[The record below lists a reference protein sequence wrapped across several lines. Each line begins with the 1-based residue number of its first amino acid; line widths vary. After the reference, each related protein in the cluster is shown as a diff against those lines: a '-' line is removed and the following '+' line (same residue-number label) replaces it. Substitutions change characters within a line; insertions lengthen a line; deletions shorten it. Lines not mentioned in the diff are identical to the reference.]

1 MTARASPASITRE
14 FDVNM
19 PSASFEHFME
29 ATLKTHPAESAA
41 DKRWIGTHLGN
52 QNTLRFARLAC
63 DLVRAIQQHRGL
75 SLACLAGNTQFPA
88 QLQRVQ
94 RRTDK
99 LMMLLNGDPSLA
111 ALMPALAREQLVQDW
126 FTIRSGWEQ
135 DRIIENF
142 EFHCHLLKRLLRWLA
157 THNEFSE
164 VVNSTVPP
172 VGLDKIL
179 DQRDLLNLFLILLPE
194 TIETIG
200 QIRAL
205 ATHASV
211 VGFCDAQHSLRLTYL
226 LKNARQE
233 QHQLISTIREL
244 DIRLL
249 QVLDCLHYAQAYQGK
264 LYSLLLTVER
274 DVLQTKRIVIG
285 SEELFDRA
293 TEIMDLYWQ
302 VVDSGLQRIEEALD
316 KRRQQW
322 LSNSI

>member
-1 MTARASPASITRE
+1 
-14 FDVNM
+14 M
-19 PSASFEHFME
+19 PSASFEYLME
-29 ATLKTHPAESAA
+29 ATLKTHPAETAA
-41 DKRWIGTHLGN
+41 DRRWINTHLGN

-75 SLACLAGNTQFPA
+75 SLACLAGNTQFSA

-99 LMMLLNGDPSLA
+99 LMMLLNSDPSLA

-135 DRIIENF
+135 DRAIENF
-142 EFHCHLLKRLLRWLA
+142 EFHCHLLKRLLRWLS
-157 THNEFSE
+157 THNEFNDVTGQNLS
-164 VVNSTVPP
+164 PA
-172 VGLDKIL
+172 GLDKIL
-179 DQRDLLNLFLILLPE
+179 DQHDLLNLFLILLPE
-194 TIETIG
+194 TIETVG

-205 ATHASV
+205 ATQASI
-211 VGFCDAQHSLRLTYL
+211 VGFCDTQHSLRLTYL

-249 QVLDCLHYAQAYQGK
+249 QILDCLHYAQAYQGK

-274 DVLQTKRIVIG
+274 DVLQTKRIVIA

-293 TEIMDLYWQ
+293 TEIIDLYWQ

-322 LSNSI
+322 LASSV

>member
-1 MTARASPASITRE
+1 
-14 FDVNM
+14 
-19 PSASFEHFME
+19 ME

-41 DKRWIGTHLGN
+41 DRGWINTHLGN

-75 SLACLAGNTQFPA
+75 SMACLAGNTQFPA

-99 LMMLLNGDPSLA
+99 LMMLLNSDPSLA
-111 ALMPALAREQLVQDW
+111 SLMPALAREQLVQDW

-157 THNEFSE
+157 SHNEFRDATHPSAA
-164 VVNSTVPP
+164 PA
-172 VGLDKIL
+172 GLDKIL
-179 DQRDLLNLFLILLPE
+179 EQADLLNLFLILLPE

-211 VGFCDAQHSLRLTYL
+211 VGFCDSQHSLRLTYL

-249 QVLDCLHYAQAYQGK
+249 QILDCLHYAQAYQGK

-302 VVDSGLQRIEEALD
+302 VVDSGLQRIDEALD
-316 KRRQQW
+316 KRKQQW
-322 LSNSI
+322 LASSN

>member
-1 MTARASPASITRE
+1 
-14 FDVNM
+14 M

-63 DLVRAIQQHRGL
+63 DLMRAIQQHRGL

-157 THNEFSE
+157 THNEFNDVSGA
-164 VVNSTVPP
+164 SGQPA
-172 VGLDKIL
+172 GLDKIL
-179 DQRDLLNLFLILLPE
+179 EQRDLLNLFLILLPE

-200 QIRAL
+200 QIRGRLLRL
-205 ATHASV
+205 ATQPAPDLFAEKCAAGTTST
-211 VGFCDAQHSLRLTYL
+211 DQHDPRARYSPAANSRLFALRTGLSG
-226 LKNARQE
+226 Q
-233 QHQLISTIREL
+233 
-244 DIRLL
+244 
-249 QVLDCLHYAQAYQGK
+249 
-264 LYSLLLTVER
+264 
-274 DVLQTKRIVIG
+274 IV
-285 SEELFDRA
+285 
-293 TEIMDLYWQ
+293 
-302 VVDSGLQRIEEALD
+302 
-316 KRRQQW
+316 
-322 LSNSI
+322 